1 VRVEGVV
8 AARTGKEE
16 EDDIV
21 VVWVACLGIGLEG
34 G

>member
-16 EDDIV
+16 EEGDV
-21 VVWVACLGIGLEG
+21 VAVVCLGKLD
-34 G
+34 